1 MNIFIIT
8 GMVVI
13 ILLLAFIAL
22 MIYVIGEKISQ
33 K

>member
-22 MIYVIGEKISQ
+22 MIYVIGEKVSQ